1 MKSAWFDAS
10 MHEAG
15 ERKYRARKRRER
27 AEFFRKH
34 WDLIGLSVMA
44 FASAIALV
52 AWKVF

>member
-10 MHEAG
+10 IHEAG

-27 AEFFRKH
+27 AEFFRKY
-34 WDLIGLSVMA
+34 WRLGLISTAA
-44 FASAIALV
+44 FVGSFALV